1 MTESTIDTS
10 TPGQPIW
17 NRGKYHLDK
26 MNLRDLT
33 VAYFRYPD
41 ILVYIFLTIVASVV
55 AVIAATDWLQLAL
68 PALVAVMT
76 YPLAWH
82 LLHKYVLHSQTLYK
96 SKHTAEVWARIHY
109 AHHQDPHDLRVLFGA
124 LYTTLPTVVIVTMP
138 IGWLLGGTAGMASA
152 FAAGVGT
159 TLFYEFCHCIQH
171 LRYVPKWG
179 WLQRMKRYH
188 LMHHFRN
195 ENYNFGITNFFWDRI
210 GGTFKT
216 EPSSVPRSE
225 TVFNIGYTDEQKKRY
240 PWVAELAE
248 RQQIHVRTVTE
259 QKDIS
264 ANDNITGNNRATDNA

>member
-1 MTESTIDTS
+1 MTDTAAK
-10 TPGQPIW
+10 PGDSIW
-17 NRGKYHLDK
+17 SRDKYHLDK

-41 ILVYIFLTIVASVV
+41 ILVYIFLTLAG
-55 AVIAATDWLQLAL
+55 AVTAVMAATHWLQLAL
-68 PALVAVMT
+68 PALVAVVI
-76 YPLAWH
+76 YPLAWY
-82 LLHKYVLHSQTLYK
+82 LLHRYVLHSQALYK

-138 IGWLLGGTAGMASA
+138 VGWLLGGVAGMASA
-152 FAAGVGT
+152 FAAGVAT

-179 WLQRMKRYH
+179 VLQRMKRYH

-210 GGTFKT
+210 TGTFQP
-216 EPSSVPRSE
+216 EPAAVPRSE
-225 TVFNIGYTDEQKKRY
+225 TVFNIGYTEAQKKRY

-248 RQQIHVRTVTE
+248 KQQIHVRTVAD
-259 QKDIS
+259 QDDIS
-264 ANDNITGNNRATDNA
+264 GHDDITTRAA